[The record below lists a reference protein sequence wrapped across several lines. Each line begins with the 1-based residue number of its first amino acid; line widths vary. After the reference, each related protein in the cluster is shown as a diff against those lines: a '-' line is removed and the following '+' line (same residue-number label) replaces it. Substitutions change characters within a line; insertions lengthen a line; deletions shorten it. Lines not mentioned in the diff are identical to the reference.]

1 MVAAREEPLLPASE
15 GYVEYPAARRQ
26 ALPRWITVAGAGMGV
41 ATLLLL
47 ISAASQHSAP
57 TSSSSVMPSAAAA
70 GAASGAVLSGVL
82 DLPAQQ
88 QPQTHLLAA
97 QSAREEPAAARK
109 KGVHA
114 VRLSK
119 VERTARQ
126 HALELNDETSQG
138 LFALGGATTN
148 LIAADGDAGTATVE
162 LKDFQDAQYY
172 GEISIGTP
180 PQTFSVVFDTGSANL
195 WVPSSRCKGFNL
207 ACFLH
212 RRYASDK
219 SDTFVRDGTPF
230 AIKYG
235 SGSMSGFISHDK
247 ISVGSLTLKN
257 ASFAEAVTEPGA
269 AFVLSKFDGILGLA
283 YPSLSVNGLTPVM
296 QELIKQGQLAAPLFS
311 FWMSKDPKQTPGGML
326 FLGGVDDSYYTGD
339 LHYLPITRK
348 GYWQFD
354 LDAVSVGGSD
364 VLTKG
369 SAIADTGTSLIV
381 GPTEQLKKV
390 IGKLGLADA
399 QAGMGGQ
406 YSIPCDK
413 KGELPTL
420 SFTLGGKTF
429 SLESAEYVLEMELL
443 GKKMCTL
450 GLMPMDVPKPAGPL
464 WILGDV
470 FLSKYFSVYDFGN
483 DRVGFAEA
491 VATAP

>member
-283 YPSLSVNGLTPVM
+283 YPSLSVHCLTPAI
-296 QELIKQGQLAAPLFS
+296 QHCEETLF
-311 FWMSKDPKQTPGGML
+311 TPA
-326 FLGGVDDSYYTGD
+326 
-339 LHYLPITRK
+339 
-348 GYWQFD
+348 
-354 LDAVSVGGSD
+354 AVSRS
-364 VLTKG
+364 
-369 SAIADTGTSLIV
+369 
-381 GPTEQLKKV
+381 
-390 IGKLGLADA
+390 
-399 QAGMGGQ
+399 
-406 YSIPCDK
+406 
-413 KGELPTL
+413 
-420 SFTLGGKTF
+420 
-429 SLESAEYVLEMELL
+429 
-443 GKKMCTL
+443 
-450 GLMPMDVPKPAGPL
+450 
-464 WILGDV
+464 
-470 FLSKYFSVYDFGN
+470 
-483 DRVGFAEA
+483 
-491 VATAP
+491 TASRR